1 MVCRPLTNMS
11 LSKDTLKEYELR
23 HTGCRSDIL
32 QSFQNFNFALSHGDL
47 EEQFGERFDRVT
59 IYRTLKTFVE
69 KGIIH
74 KVLDDEGGTKYAL
87 CRTTECS
94 HDNHHHDHV
103 HFKCLKCGNTTCIE
117 SVHIPVFN
125 LPEGYKRTEVNMLVQ
140 GTCPSCVA

>member
-1 MVCRPLTNMS
+1 MNP
-11 LSKDTLKEYELR
+11 SKDTLKEYELR

-47 EEQFGERFDRVT
+47 EERFGERFDRVT

-87 CRTTECS
+87 CRNSECS

-103 HFKCLKCGNTTCIE
+103 HFKCLQCGNTTCIE
-117 SVHIPVFN
+117 SVHIPMFT

-140 GTCPSCVA
+140 GTCPKCLA

>member
-1 MVCRPLTNMS
+1 MNP
-11 LSKDTLKEYELR
+11 SKDTLKEYELR

-32 QSFQNFNFALSHGDL
+32 QSFQSYNFALSHGDL
-47 EEQFGERFDRVT
+47 EERFGERFDRVT

-87 CRTTECS
+87 CSTTECS

-103 HFKCLKCGNTTCIE
+103 HFKCLQCGNTTCIE
-117 SVHIPVFN
+117 SVHIPVFS
-125 LPEGYKRTEVNMLVQ
+125 LPEGYKRTEINMLVQ
-140 GTCPSCVA
+140 GTCPTCVK

>member
-1 MVCRPLTNMS
+1 MNP
-11 LSKDTLKEYELR
+11 SKDTLKEYELR

-47 EEQFGERFDRVT
+47 EERFGERFDRVT

-87 CRTTECS
+87 CRNSECS

-103 HFKCLKCGNTTCIE
+103 HFKCLQCGNTTCIE

-125 LPEGYKRTEVNMLVQ
+125 LPEGYKRSEVNMLVQ

>member
-1 MVCRPLTNMS
+1 MNP
-11 LSKDTLKEYELR
+11 SKDTLKEYELR

-32 QSFQNFNFALSHGDL
+32 QSFQSYDFALSHGDL
-47 EEQFGERFDRVT
+47 EERFGERFDRVT

-74 KVLDDEGGTKYAL
+74 KVLDDVGGTKYAL

-103 HFKCLKCGNTTCIE
+103 HFKCLQCGNTTCIE
-117 SVHIPVFN
+117 SVHIPIFN

-140 GTCPSCVA
+140 GTCPTCVA

>member
-1 MVCRPLTNMS
+1 MNP
-11 LSKDTLKEYELR
+11 SKDTLKEYELR

-47 EEQFGERFDRVT
+47 EERFGERFDRVT

-87 CRTTECS
+87 CKNSECS
-94 HDNHHHDHV
+94 HDNHHHEHV
-103 HFKCLKCGNTTCIE
+103 HFKCLQCGNTTCIE
-117 SVHIPVFN
+117 SVYIPVFN

-140 GTCPSCVA
+140 GTCPNCIA

>member
-1 MVCRPLTNMS
+1 MDCGLKDMNP
-11 LSKDTLKEYELR
+11 SKDTLKEYQLR

-32 QSFQNFNFALSHGDL
+32 QSFQNFDFALSHGDL
-47 EEQFGERFDRVT
+47 EERFGDRFDRVT

-87 CRTTECS
+87 CRNSECS

-103 HFKCLKCGNTTCIE
+103 HFKCLQCGNTTCIE
-117 SVHIPVFN
+117 TAHIPVFN

-140 GTCPSCVA
+140 GTCPTCVA

>member
-1 MVCRPLTNMS
+1 MNP
-11 LSKDTLKEYELR
+11 SKDTLKEYELR

-32 QSFQNFNFALSHGDL
+32 QSFQSFNFALSHGDL
-47 EEQFGERFDRVT
+47 EERFGERFDRVT

-87 CRTTECS
+87 CRTSECS

-103 HFKCLKCGNTTCIE
+103 HFKCLQCGNTTCIE
-117 SVHIPVFN
+117 SVHIPVFS
-125 LPEGYKRTEVNMLVQ
+125 LPEGYKRTEINMLVQ
-140 GTCPSCVA
+140 GTCPTCMV

>member
-1 MVCRPLTNMS
+1 MN

-32 QSFQNFNFALSHGDL
+32 QSFQSFDFALSHGDL
-47 EEQFGERFDRVT
+47 EERFGERFDRVT

-74 KVLDDEGGTKYAL
+74 KVLDDVGGTKYAL

-103 HFKCLKCGNTTCIE
+103 HFKCLQCGNTTCIE
-117 SVHIPVFN
+117 SVHIPIFN
-125 LPEGYKRTEVNMLVQ
+125 LPEGYKRNEVNMLVQ
-140 GTCPSCVA
+140 GTCPTCVA

>member
-1 MVCRPLTNMS
+1 MNP
-11 LSKDTLKEYELR
+11 SKDTLKEYELR

-32 QSFQNFNFALSHGDL
+32 QSFQSYNFALSHGDL
-47 EEQFGERFDRVT
+47 EERFGERFDRVT

-103 HFKCLKCGNTTCIE
+103 HFKCLQCGNTTCIE
-117 SVHIPVFN
+117 SVHIPVFS
-125 LPEGYKRTEVNMLVQ
+125 LPEGYKRTEINMLVQ
-140 GTCPSCVA
+140 GTCPTCVK